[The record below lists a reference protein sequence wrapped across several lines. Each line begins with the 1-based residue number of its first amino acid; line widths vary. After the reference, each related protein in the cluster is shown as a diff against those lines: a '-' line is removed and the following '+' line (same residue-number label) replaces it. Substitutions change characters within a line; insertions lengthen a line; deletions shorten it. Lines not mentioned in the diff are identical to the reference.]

1 MLGATVSTCKA
12 SCFSQI
18 NDWCSWRQW
27 ALAKHCGC
35 SQLHDLCLWRQS
47 ALVNHPCFRSYMID
61 VCGDNELPPQTSIME
76 LRNMNAL
83 QVLAVA
89 TNINH
94 GVDKKQYGLQV
105 LAVATIINHGAAN
118 NWMRYMSSL
127 SHQASI
133 LELRKTGCFTTADCR
148 KKQLDDLQ
156 VTRARVRVRVTVGVG
171 VETHWMFYHCSL

>member
-27 ALAKHCGC
+27 ALVKHCGC

-47 ALVNHPCFRSYMID
+47 ALVNHPCFRSYMLD
-61 VCGDNELPPQTSIME
+61 VCGDSELPPQTSIME

-94 GVDKKQYGLQV
+94 GAEK
-105 LAVATIINHGAAN
+105 N
-118 NWMRYMSSL
+118 NMLYKCSL
-127 SHQASI
+127 SPRSSVM
-133 LELRKTGCFTTADCR
+133 ELRKTGCVTWARCR
-148 KKQLDDLQ
+148 SNHQSWSCEKLDALQLL
-156 VTRARVRVRVTVGVG
+156 TV
-171 VETHWMFYHCSL
+171 ERSNWMIYK

>member
-1 MLGATVSTCKA
+1 MIRSNEIMGLWSCETLDA
-12 SCFSQI
+12 S
-18 NDWCSWRQW
+18 
-27 ALAKHCGC
+27 
-35 SQLHDLCLWRQS
+35 
-47 ALVNHPCFRSYMID
+47 
-61 VCGDNELPPQTSIME
+61 
-76 LRNMNAL
+76 
-83 QVLAVA
+83 QVLTVA

-94 GVDKKQYGLQV
+94 GAEKNNLQV

-156 VTRARVRVRVTVGVG
+156 VTRARVRVTVGVG